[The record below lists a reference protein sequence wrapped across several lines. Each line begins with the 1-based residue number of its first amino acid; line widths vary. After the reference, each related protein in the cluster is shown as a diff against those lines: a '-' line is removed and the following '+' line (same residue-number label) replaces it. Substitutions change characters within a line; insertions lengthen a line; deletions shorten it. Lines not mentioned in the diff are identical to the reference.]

1 MRYILLL
8 FLFIPFVNFSQL
20 TGKTRELGTDIPLFG
35 IKIISEE
42 RERTISDLDGNFS
55 LKINKFPTWIY
66 FSGVEHQKDSLL
78 VYNSKKK
85 LTVFLKSDVQE
96 LKGLVVSASRRL
108 QKIEEVPISMEIIKV
123 ELIDNKGLA
132 NLEQAV
138 DLSPGV
144 YAMDGQVSIRGG
156 GGYAY
161 GVGSRVLVLTNGM
174 PLISPDLGDVKW
186 TSIPMESVSQ
196 IEITKGASSVL
207 YGSGALNGTIALMN
221 REPTPDGE
229 LRVKL
234 QSGIYDNPKKK
245 SLIWWDQNPTSTL
258 VDVYYGK
265 MHKQVGYTVSGS
277 GFFTPGYKDGER
289 EDRGRLSGSF
299 VYRPKKISRLKT
311 GFHYNGQYE
320 NVGRF
325 IIWESDSTG
334 YTPSGGGSPNTNP
347 NSSITR
353 ESSVRLTVDPYVKY
367 FDKKGNRHELKGRY
381 YLVSI
386 GSPDGIFATSVA
398 EMFYGDYHFM
408 KRWGV
413 KHTLTSGATASAN
426 KVRSSSFGDHNS
438 INMAAYAQYDFKL
451 KRFGATAGVRAE
463 YFKQDNRTPDSQ
475 FDMWETKSEIPVYPV
490 FRSALHYA
498 LTEHT
503 HLRTSFGQGVRFPAV
518 GERFTEAINGGVT
531 IFPNPNVQPEKGWAA
546 ELGVKQVFK
555 IGNWKGI
562 LDVAGFVNN
571 YNNMIEFVFGLY
583 NPESV
588 PLTIDPEDPGYI
600 YNWIGFKADNT
611 EDARITGIETSF
623 SSQGK
628 IKNVELTSL
637 IGYTYMNPVSLN
649 EDSVYLLTFSDT
661 NTRMLKYR
669 FKHLVK
675 ADIQATYKN
684 IYLGASARYNSFMS
698 NIDKIFETELF
709 GQEILPGLRDYR
721 LENQEG
727 SLVFDARVGYSFRKK
742 YNVSFIV
749 NNLLNTEYS
758 SRPADLQS
766 PRQFLVQLRYGL

>member
-1 MRYILLL
+1 MRLILFFCL
-8 FLFIPFVNFSQL
+8 FVPFGSYSQL
-20 TGKTRELGTDIPLFG
+20 KGEIRELGTDQTLYG
-35 IKIISEE
+35 IKISSQYG
-42 RERTISDLDGNFS
+42 ERTISDLDGNFS
-55 LKINKFPTWIY
+55 LNISKFPAWLY
-66 FSGVEHQKDSLL
+66 FSGIGHEKDSLL
-78 VYNSKKK
+78 VYNEKKP
-85 LTVFLKSDVQE
+85 LTIFLKSTIQE

-108 QKIEEVPISMEIIKV
+108 QKIEEVPISMEIIKA

-132 NLEQAV
+132 NLEQVV

-196 IEITKGASSVL
+196 VEITKGASSVL
-207 YGSGALNGTIALMN
+207 YGSGALNGTIALTN
-221 REPTPDGE
+221 REPAPSGE

-234 QSGIYDNPKKK
+234 QSGVYDNPRRK
-245 SLIWWDQNPTSTL
+245 SLIWWNKNPTTTL
-258 VDVYYGK
+258 VDMYYGK
-265 MHKQVGYTVSGS
+265 MHKQIGYTVSGS

-289 EDRGRLSGSF
+289 EDRGRLSGSLIF
-299 VYRPKKISRLKT
+299 RPKKISRLKT
-311 GFHYNGQYE
+311 GLHFSGQYE

-334 YTPSGGGSPNTNP
+334 YTPSGGGSPHINP

-353 ESSVRLTVDPYVKY
+353 ESSVRLTVDPYLKY

-386 GSPDGIFATSVA
+386 GSPDGIFSTSLA
-398 EMFYGDYHFM
+398 EMFYGDYQFM

-413 KHTLTSGATASAN
+413 KHTFTTGVTGSAN

-438 INMAAYAQYDFKL
+438 LNAAGYAQYDFKL

-463 YFKQDNRTPDSQ
+463 YFRQDKRAPDSQ
-475 FDMWETKSEIPVYPV
+475 FDLWSTKSDVPIYPV

-498 LTEHT
+498 LTENT
-503 HLRTSFGQGVRFPAV
+503 HLRASFGQGVRFPAV
-518 GERFTEAINGGVT
+518 GERYTEAVNGGVT
-531 IFPNPNVQPEKGWAA
+531 IFSNPEIRPEKGWAV
-546 ELGVKQVFK
+546 ELGAKQVFK
-555 IGNWKGI
+555 IGGWKGT

-571 YNNMIEFVFGLY
+571 YNNMIEFVFGY
-583 NPESV
+583 YKPDSIIITSVAEAES
-588 PLTIDPEDPGYI
+588 
-600 YNWIGFKADNT
+600 WIGFKADNT

-628 IKNVELTSL
+628 IKNVELSSL

-649 EDSVYLLTFSDT
+649 QDSAYLETFSDT
-661 NTRMLKYR
+661 TTNMLKYR

-675 ADIQATYKN
+675 VDVQATYKN

-698 NIDKIFETELF
+698 NIDKIFEAELY
-709 GQEILPGLRDYR
+709 GQEILPGLGQYR

-727 SLVFDARVGYSFRKK
+727 SLVFDGRVGCSFKKK

-749 NNLLNTEYS
+749 NNILNTEYS
-758 SRPADLQS
+758 SRPADLQA